1 MLYRRAEDTTLR
13 RLAITIAAVLA
24 LGLLPSRAECQG
36 AWWVTPYLSLSGEYD
51 SNVFSTPTGESS
63 DLIGTVSFGLSL
75 AYQSPTLA
83 LSASYGTSAEWYRDE
98 TQLDNFG
105 DNQNAGF
112 GLSWQVD
119 ARTSVGLTLSYTRTN
134 DSSDFLSP
142 AVLGPPPR
150 TGAPDPSAPA
160 TVPAPTIAGPVPPT
174 TPTGLPG
181 ATATGVPGVGV
192 GRRLSEVFGAGAS
205 VNYQLNPLTN
215 GTAGY
220 SYSRTHVEG
229 DPESESHSV
238 TLGIGRSLTPVDGV
252 SLSYQFQYFT
262 GEAQDSETA
271 HTILL
276 GWSRQLG
283 PATSMVLQAGPRISD
298 QGDVDLSANAGLSH
312 QFAVWGAVGL
322 SYTRSQSLVVGRTGS
337 QTVDSFSASVGARP
351 WRDVSLGLIASAN
364 RIEDE
369 VGSGDTWTY
378 AVTASGTYAITN
390 WLAAR
395 LSYEYSYEDSAQS
408 IQRHVVILSLD
419 LSYPF
424 RLDR

>member
-1 MLYRRAEDTTLR
+1 VLYRRAEDTTLR
-13 RLAITIAAVLA
+13 RLAIAIAAVLA

-112 GLSWQVD
+112 GLNWQID
-119 ARTSVGLTLSYTRTN
+119 PRTSVGLSLSYSRTN
-134 DSSDFLSP
+134 DSADFLSP
-142 AVLGPPPR
+142 AVIGPPPR
-150 TGAPDPSAPA
+150 LGAPDPSAPA
-160 TVPAPTIAGPVPPT
+160 TVPAPTVPGPVAPT
-174 TPTGLPG
+174 APTGLPD
-181 ATATGVPGVGV
+181 ATVAGVPGVGV

-205 VNYQLNPLTN
+205 INYQLNPLTT

-220 SYSRTHVEG
+220 NYTRTHVEG
-229 DPESESHSV
+229 DPESERHGV
-238 TLGIGRSLTPVDGV
+238 TLGLGYALTRVDGL
-252 SLSYQFQYFT
+252 SLSYQFEYFT
-262 GEAQDSETA
+262 GEAQDSETG
-271 HTILL
+271 HTVLL

-283 PATSMVLQAGPRISD
+283 PSTSMVLQAGPHISG

-312 QFAVWGAVGL
+312 QFGWGTVRLGY
-322 SYTRSQSLVVGRTGS
+322 SRSQSLVVGRTGA
-337 QTVDSFSASVGARP
+337 QTVDMFTAGLGARP
-351 WRDVSLGLIASAN
+351 QRDVGLALVGSAS
-364 RIEDE
+364 RIEED
-369 VGSGDTWTY
+369 GPAGDTWTY
-378 AVTASGTYAITN
+378 AITATGTYAITN

-395 LSYEYSYEDSAQS
+395 LSYEYSYEDSAQA